1 MCKRILLCLSVIC
14 IIAAVSPAVTVN
26 LVASADADIR
36 ETAPDLA
43 YGIRTDLYASTSA
56 GNSMKTYLRF
66 ELPADFGTAT
76 SATLTL
82 VRTRVASATVNLYY
96 NLYGLNDGAAG
107 QDWAETT
114 SYVTA
119 PATVQAGLTWNN
131 APANSTTNT
140 FTSDATSLVTLVQLP
155 MGNNGGIV
163 GSSHDFSSQALVD
176 FINTDSDGV
185 MTLMISRVNTTSAY
199 DSFAANEHATY
210 APPTLTLTY
219 EPIPEPITLALLGL
233 GGLFI
238 RRKK

>member
-1 MCKRILLCLSVIC
+1 MSAIC
-14 IIAAVSPAVTVN
+14 FIATVCPAVTVD
-26 LVASADADIR
+26 LVVSADADIR
-36 ETAPDLA
+36 ETAPDQS
-43 YGIRTDLYASTSA
+43 YGIRTDLYSATSA
-56 GNSMKTYLRF
+56 GNSMKSYMRF

-107 QDWAETT
+107 QDWAQTT

-140 FTSDATSLVTLVQLP
+140 FTTDATSLVTSVMLP
-155 MGNNGGIV
+155 MGNNGGVV
-163 GSSHDFSSQALVD
+163 GSSHGFSSQALVD
-176 FINTDSDGV
+176 FINTDSDGI

-199 DSFAANEHATY
+199 DSFAAYEHATY

-219 EPIPEPITLALLGL
+219 EPIPEPMTFALMGL
-233 GGLFI
+233 GGLLI
-238 RRKK
+238 RKRK